1 MKICSV
7 STLLGLAIS
16 FALPA
21 FAKQMA
27 ADTAQAQPTPI
38 NAPSS
43 YTITDLGT
51 LGGFNSFA
59 SAINDLDQVTGY
71 ADLAGF
77 GTHAFLYEKGRMKDL
92 GTLGGPTNTINSFAF
107 AINIISNVVG
117 NSPIAAFPFPVPN
130 HAFLYSHNFMMDLG
144 TLGGNQS
151 TAYGVN
157 DLNQVVGQSETATGA
172 FHAFLYSK
180 GKMYDLGTLGGS
192 ESLAFDINDSGVVV
206 GDSRPKGDD
215 GFNAFILEKGH
226 MRDLGSGQANAINEL
241 GQVVG
246 VSFATGHG
254 FFYSNGKLKDLNQF
268 VPLAINNLGQM
279 VGSAATSNAALFS
292 GGQLYDLNNLIPA
305 NSGWRLLFQA
315 TGINDSGKIVGIGF
329 LSSGP
334 EHAFLLT
341 PSLSH

>member
-1 MKICSV
+1 MKIRSV
-7 STLLGLAIS
+7 AKLVGLAIS

-27 ADTAQAQPTPI
+27 ADTAQVQPTPV
-38 NAPSS
+38 NEQSR
-43 YTITDLGT
+43 YTIIDLGT
-51 LGGFNSFA
+51 LGGFDSLA
-59 SAINDLDQVTGY
+59 YAINDLDQVTGY
-71 ADLAGF
+71 ADLAGS
-77 GTHAFLYEKGRMKDL
+77 GTHAFLYGKGRMKDL
-92 GTLGGPTNTINSFAF
+92 GTLGGSTNTINSFAF
-107 AINIISNVVG
+107 AINILSHVAG
-117 NSPIAAFPFPVPN
+117 NSAIAAFPFPVPN
-130 HAFLYSHNFMMDLG
+130 HAFLFSHNFMMDLG

-157 DLNQVVGQSETATGA
+157 DLDQVVGQSETATGA

-206 GDSRPKGDD
+206 GYSRPKGDD
-215 GFNAFILEKGH
+215 GFNAFVLEKGH
-226 MRDLGSGQANAINEL
+226 MHDLGPGQANAVNEL

-246 VSFATGHG
+246 VSFVTGHG

-268 VPLAINNLGQM
+268 EPLAINNLGQM
-279 VGSAATSNAALFS
+279 VGSATSNAVLFS
-292 GGQLYDLNNLIPA
+292 GGQLYDLNSLIPA
-305 NSGWRLLFQA
+305 NSGWRLLFRA

-329 LSSGP
+329 LTSGL

-341 PSLSH
+341 PSSSH